1 MCGKPEIC
9 VLNCL
14 IMNNGDTDEPHNPGI
29 DVIPYCVHKIL
40 TEEGGVCVDYLTA
53 QVFVRNQN
61 IRSSKIFHYQ
71 PLPYF
76 SFLSQN
82 LYVNQAKLA

>member
-1 MCGKPEIC
+1 MSLLYILAYLIYTCIYVRETR

-40 TEEGGVCVDYLTA
+40 TEEGGVFVDYLTA

-61 IRSSKIFHYQ
+61 I
-71 PLPYF
+71 
-76 SFLSQN
+76 
-82 LYVNQAKLA
+82 

>member
-1 MCGKPEIC
+1 MFAYALTVYLGIPYIYTCIYVRETPNLCTQLFI
-9 VLNCL
+9 L

-40 TEEGGVCVDYLTA
+40 TEKGGVFVDYLTA

-61 IRSSKIFHYQ
+61 I
-71 PLPYF
+71 
-76 SFLSQN
+76 
-82 LYVNQAKLA
+82 

>member
-14 IMNNGDTDEPHNPGI
+14 IMNNGDTDEAHNPGI

-40 TEEGGVCVDYLTA
+40 TEEGGVFVDYLTA

-61 IRSSKIFHYQ
+61 I
-71 PLPYF
+71 
-76 SFLSQN
+76 
-82 LYVNQAKLA
+82 